1 MSILRRFLLRSGT
14 KARALAA
21 IGFWLLTAGWAEA
34 QVRVEVQPDGTRKI
48 VNETEAQR
56 ARRSASRLVPM
67 PDQGEIARLIRRH
80 ARHYGLSP
88 QLVQA
93 VVQVESGYNPK
104 ALSRKGAMGLMQLMP
119 ETAAE
124 LGVENPYDPN
134 ENIWGGTRYLKQQL
148 NRFSGDLAL
157 ALAAYNA
164 GPGAVQRHG
173 AIPPYPETQRY
184 VEKVFTLYQGIVP
197 ASIRERSRDLAR
209 MRKRAETLQRS
220 ETQQNRSRKIL
231 LSRGTE
237 NRILFSN
244 VPPQKSSSRAG
255 GDSGKR

>member
-1 MSILRRFLLRSGT
+1 MVAVVVCWL
-14 KARALAA
+14 LAA
-21 IGFWLLTAGWAEA
+21 SWAEA
-34 QVRVEVQPDGTRKI
+34 RVRVEIQADGTRKI

-56 ARRSASRLVPM
+56 ARRAAPHLVSM
-67 PDQGEIARLIRRH
+67 PDHGEIARLIRQH
-80 ARHYGLSP
+80 ARHQGLSP
-88 QLVQA
+88 RLVQA

-104 ALSRKGAMGLMQLMP
+104 ALSQKGAMGLMQLMP

-124 LGVENPYDPN
+124 LGVKNPYDPD

-148 NRFSGDLAL
+148 RRFSGDLAL

-197 ASIRERSRDLAR
+197 ASIREQARDLAR
-209 MRKRAETLQRS
+209 MRKREEAQRRG
-220 ETQQNRSRKIL
+220 EAQQNRGRKIL
-231 LSRGTE
+231 LSRSTE

-244 VPPQKSSSRAG
+244 VPPQKSSSRTGADPG
-255 GDSGKR
+255 PR